1 VTLSAGKEF
10 SFSMPIFQ
18 GGVGALVRSDASADL
33 LAKLTTGNRAAPA
46 GTTFPAVGGS
56 PTQAAATEKL
66 RAQVTPVRATRRACR
81 RCSSARRAYFSPIA
95 RVAGCRTTQRRYT
108 TAPVAIA
115 LKRGS
120 DDARLAVDRALSR
133 LYREGEWRAIY
144 VKWFGEPDPETIAF
158 FRLSVLP
165 E

>member
-1 VTLSAGKEF
+1 
-10 SFSMPIFQ
+10 MPIFQ
-18 GGVGALVRSDASADL
+18 GGVGALVRADASADL
-33 LAKLTTGNRAAPA
+33 LAALASGNGTVPA
-46 GTTFPAVGGS
+46 GSTLAAVGGS
-56 PTQAAATEKL
+56 PTQVVATEKL
-66 RAQVTPVRATRRACR
+66 RAQVTPVKDYAQGVQAVLDRKASVFFADRSVLLDAVRRNP
-81 RCSSARRAYFSPIA
+81 SFDNLK
-95 RVAGCRTTQRRYT
+95 VMDRRYT